1 MAGGSTVA
9 SVVAEALTTVPGTT
23 IAPEVTTVTTKL
35 AASPTKKSLGGI
47 LMPNYFAFVGAFLMG
62 LVLTCLLR

>member
-23 IAPEVTTVTTKL
+23 IAPEATTVTTKL
-35 AASPTKKSLGGI
+35 AAPTKKSLGSI
-47 LMPNYFAFVGAFLMG
+47 LMPNYSAFVGTLLMG
-62 LVLTCLLR
+62 LVLTRLLR